1 MFFSNIMQTIII
13 LLLGAIIGG
22 CLYHYNLKNTIMSLN
37 LDFFKT
43 DQTLLNNIASYWLK
57 LIKFIM
63 EKINI

>member
-22 CLYHYNLKNTIMSLN
+22 CLYHYNLKNTISLN

-43 DQTLLNNIASYWLK
+43 DQTLLNNIASHWVK